1 MSDQNNHDED
11 CMCGAET
18 ESGKTDIKNKQVS
31 VLSQSIYDKSVLS
44 PAELAK
50 IAKVSQKSDPK
61 GIVSKCSGTQPFKL
75 EDMKSTCGFLNGK
88 PNFSDMEVEKVLVEY
103 RLKPTKR
110 EKEKVKEEPKK
121 KILETPQRLTVCES
135 LKLAGFQ
142 SDWTKEKISS
152 MLKTPDGSE
161 LLQKVD
167 MEYRKLSGKSSLSES
182 DILSCFPNYLK
193 KEKRNVEL
201 IVELDSN
208 ENILSVSEKKDKDKD
223 STKEK
228 KSKSKFSL

>member
-1 MSDQNNHDED
+1 MSEHDED

-18 ESGKTDIKNKQVS
+18 ESGKTGTKNKQVS

-50 IAKVSQKSDPK
+50 IAKVSAPK
-61 GIVSKCSGTQPFKL
+61 GIVSKCKGTQPFKL
-75 EDMKSTCGFLNGK
+75 E
-88 PNFSDMEVEKVLVEY
+88 DMEVEKVLVEY
-103 RLKPTKR
+103 RLKSTK
-110 EKEKVKEEPKK
+110 KEKVIVPEPKK

-152 MLKTPDGSE
+152 LLKTPDGSE

-193 KEKRNVEL
+193 KEKRNLEL

-208 ENILSVSEKKDKDKD
+208 EHILSVSEKKDKDKD
-223 STKEK
+223 SKKEK

>member
-18 ESGKTDIKNKQVS
+18 VDATKKKQVS

-50 IAKVSQKSDPK
+50 ISKVSQKSDPK
-61 GIVSKCSGTQPFKL
+61 GIVSRCSGTQPFKL
-75 EDMKSTCGFLNGK
+75 E
-88 PNFSDMEVEKVLVEY
+88 DMEVEKVLVEY
-103 RLKPTKR
+103 RLKSTK
-110 EKEKVKEEPKK
+110 KEKVIVPEPKK

-152 MLKTPDGSE
+152 LLKTPDGSE

-208 ENILSVSEKKDKDKD
+208 EHILSVSEKKDKDKD
-223 STKEK
+223 SKKEK

>member
-1 MSDQNNHDED
+1 MSEQNNHDED

-18 ESGKTDIKNKQVS
+18 ESSKSKKPVS

-50 IAKVSQKSDPK
+50 IAKASASSASALPK

-75 EDMKSTCGFLNGK
+75 EDM
-88 PNFSDMEVEKVLVEY
+88 EVEKVLVEY
-103 RLKPTKR
+103 RLKPTKK
-110 EKEKVKEEPKK
+110 EKEKVKEETRK

-152 MLKTPDGSE
+152 MLKTPDGSQ
-161 LLQKVD
+161 LLEKVD

-201 IVELDSN
+201 VVELDSN
-208 ENILSVSEKKDKDKD
+208 EKILSVSEKRVKADKDK
-223 STKEK
+223 K
-228 KSKSKFSL
+228 KSKFSI

>member
-1 MSDQNNHDED
+1 MSEHDED

-18 ESGKTDIKNKQVS
+18 ESGKTGTKNKQVS

-50 IAKVSQKSDPK
+50 IAKVSAPK
-61 GIVSKCSGTQPFKL
+61 GIVSRCSGTQPFKL
-75 EDMKSTCGFLNGK
+75 E
-88 PNFSDMEVEKVLVEY
+88 DMEVEKVLVEY
-103 RLKPTKR
+103 RLKSTK
-110 EKEKVKEEPKK
+110 KEKIIVPEPKK

-152 MLKTPDGSE
+152 LLKTPDGSE

-208 ENILSVSEKKDKDKD
+208 EHILSVSEKKDKDKD
-223 STKEK
+223 SKKEK
-228 KSKSKFSL
+228 KPKSKFTL

>member
-1 MSDQNNHDED
+1 MSEHDED

-18 ESGKTDIKNKQVS
+18 ESGKTGTKNKQVS

-61 GIVSKCSGTQPFKL
+61 GIVSRCSGTQPFKL
-75 EDMKSTCGFLNGK
+75 E
-88 PNFSDMEVEKVLVEY
+88 DMEVEKVLVEY
-103 RLKPTKR
+103 RLKSTKK
-110 EKEKVKEEPKK
+110 EKEKIKEEPKK
-121 KILETPQRLTVCES
+121 KILETPQRLTICES

-142 SDWTKEKISS
+142 SDWTKEKIASL
-152 MLKTPDGSE
+152 LKTPDGSE

-208 ENILSVSEKKDKDKD
+208 EHILSVSEKKDKVDKADKD
-223 STKEK
+223 SK
-228 KSKSKFSL
+228 KKKSKFSL

>member
-1 MSDQNNHDED
+1 MSDRNNHDDD

-18 ESGKTDIKNKQVS
+18 ESKKQVS

-61 GIVSKCSGTQPFKL
+61 GIVSKCNGTQPFKL
-75 EDMKSTCGFLNGK
+75 E
-88 PNFSDMEVEKVLVEY
+88 DMEVEKVLVEY
-103 RLKPTKR
+103 RLKSTK
-110 EKEKVKEEPKK
+110 KEKVIVPEPKK
-121 KILETPQRLTVCES
+121 KIIETPQRLTVCES

-201 IVELDSN
+201 VVELDSN
-208 ENILSVSEKKDKDKD
+208 EHILSVSEKKDKDNK
-223 STKEK
+223 KEK

>member
-1 MSDQNNHDED
+1 MSTHDDD

-18 ESGKTDIKNKQVS
+18 ESGKTGTKNKEVS

-44 PAELAK
+44 PAEMAK

-61 GIVSKCSGTQPFKL
+61 GIVSKCNGIQAFKL
-75 EDMKSTCGFLNGK
+75 E
-88 PNFSDMEVEKVLVEY
+88 DMEVEKVLVEY
-103 RLKPTKR
+103 RLKSTK
-110 EKEKVKEEPKK
+110 KEKVIVPEPKK

-152 MLKTPDGSE
+152 LLKTPDGSE

-167 MEYRKLSGKSSLSES
+167 MEYRKLSCKSSLSES

-208 ENILSVSEKKDKDKD
+208 EHILSVSEKKDKDKD
-223 STKEK
+223 KDSKKEK

>member
-1 MSDQNNHDED
+1 MSEHEED

-18 ESGKTDIKNKQVS
+18 ESSKSKKPVS

-50 IAKVSQKSDPK
+50 IAKVSAPK

-75 EDMKSTCGFLNGK
+75 EDM
-88 PNFSDMEVEKVLVEY
+88 EVEKVLVEY
-103 RLKPTKR
+103 RLKPTKK
-110 EKEKVKEEPKK
+110 EKEKEETKK

-161 LLQKVD
+161 LLEKVD

-201 IVELDSN
+201 VVELDSN
-208 ENILSVSEKKDKDKD
+208 EKILSVSEKGLKDKDK
-223 STKEK
+223 K
-228 KSKSKFSL
+228 KSKFSI

>member
-1 MSDQNNHDED
+1 MSDQNNHDDD

-18 ESGKTDIKNKQVS
+18 DSKKQVS

-50 IAKVSQKSDPK
+50 IAKVSAPK

-75 EDMKSTCGFLNGK
+75 EDM
-88 PNFSDMEVEKVLVEY
+88 EVEKVLVEY
-103 RLKPTKR
+103 RLKSTK
-110 EKEKVKEEPKK
+110 KEKVIAPEPKK

-152 MLKTPDGSE
+152 LLKTPDGSE

-208 ENILSVSEKKDKDKD
+208 EHILSVSEKKDKDKD
-223 STKEK
+223 GKKEK
-228 KSKSKFSL
+228 KTKSKFSL